1 MVKESEAAPPFLAV
15 AEYGGRLLVQAHDAA
30 EALDQIAP
38 LEARRVTSQRV
49 IPH

>member
-1 MVKESEAAPPFLAV
+1 MAQEREGDPPLV
-15 AEYGGRLLVQAHDAA
+15 AIAGYGGRLLVQAHDAA